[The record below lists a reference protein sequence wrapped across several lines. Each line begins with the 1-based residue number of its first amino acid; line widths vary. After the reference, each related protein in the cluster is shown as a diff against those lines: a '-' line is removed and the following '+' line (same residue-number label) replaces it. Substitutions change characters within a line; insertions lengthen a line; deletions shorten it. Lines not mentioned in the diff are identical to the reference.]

1 MPRTGVRACSRSE
14 ALTSMT
20 RQRFSA
26 ILVALMPLLSV
37 YKSPIPGV
45 DLATLTVLLT
55 FIIIML
61 NEKRITLDPHSHNMD
76 LVLLYVVLVTVFNL
90 VFFKP
95 SFGWDYAEKPL
106 VALRLMK
113 FTIIIIVYFTF
124 SFLRNTDLP
133 MLMFAVR
140 VIVHIN
146 VLFIV
151 IQQLLYLGWGIV
163 VYNPFTNVAM
173 VDQYQVDK
181 YSMVAGYNLFRPS
194 AFFLEPS
201 HLAQYFFVYL
211 CYVLYQEK
219 NELVLG
225 RELFITALGIL
236 CSGSGMG
243 VLMLIALVAVW
254 GVWRMQFNLVKTFF
268 LSFLILIGFIVLMS
282 TSFMQSVFSRVF
294 TDNVEY
300 GGNAIQARIGDG
312 YKLYEDLGLVNK
324 IFGAGFGN
332 VPSFFLNGI
341 AYMLNTV
348 GVVGIVIMLLSI
360 LHIYVRAQLWAKW
373 VLVVYVV
380 MTAAA
385 QMFSTDAIVYYIGVA
400 YLTCENT
407 EPRIHFLRRREVFID
422 AQPTKRR

>member
-1 MPRTGVRACSRSE
+1 M
-14 ALTSMT
+14 
-20 RQRFSA
+20 
-26 ILVALMPLLSV
+26 
-37 YKSPIPGV
+37 
-45 DLATLTVLLT
+45 
-55 FIIIML
+55 
-61 NEKRITLDPHSHNMD
+61 
-76 LVLLYVVLVTVFNL
+76 
-90 VFFKP
+90 
-95 SFGWDYAEKPL
+95 
-106 VALRLMK
+106 
-113 FTIIIIVYFTF
+113 
-124 SFLRNTDLP
+124 
-133 MLMFAVR
+133 
-140 VIVHIN
+140 
-146 VLFIV
+146 

-173 VDQYQVDK
+173 VDQYQMDK
-181 YSMVAGYNLFRPS
+181 YSMVAGFHLFRPS
-194 AFFLEPS
+194 ALFLEPS

-312 YKLYEDLGLVNK
+312 YSLYEDLGLVNK

-348 GVVGIVIMLLSI
+348 GVMGIVIMLLSI

>member
-1 MPRTGVRACSRSE
+1 
-14 ALTSMT
+14 MT
-20 RQRFSA
+20 RQRFSS

-61 NEKRITLDPHSHNMD
+61 NEKKITLDPHSHNMD

-95 SFGWDYAEKPL
+95 SFGWDYAEKSL

-173 VDQYQVDK
+173 VDQYQMDK
-181 YSMVAGYNLFRPS
+181 YSMVAGFHLFRPS

-282 TSFMQSVFSRVF
+282 T
-294 TDNVEY
+294 
-300 GGNAIQARIGDG
+300 ARIGDG
-312 YKLYEDLGLVNK
+312 YNLYEDLGLVNK

-348 GVVGIVIMLLSI
+348 GVMGIVIMLLSI